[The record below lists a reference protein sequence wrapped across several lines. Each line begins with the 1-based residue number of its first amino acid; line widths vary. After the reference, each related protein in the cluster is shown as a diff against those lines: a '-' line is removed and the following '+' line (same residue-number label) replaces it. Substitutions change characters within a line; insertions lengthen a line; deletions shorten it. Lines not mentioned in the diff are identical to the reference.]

1 MTTERR
7 PPVTVGVVAIHEWRW
22 RLEELWTWLDD
33 GEVGRLDAFR
43 HEEAAERFV
52 VSHALLRSML
62 GARLDRAPQDVR
74 LAQDPEG
81 RPRPIDQDPAVL
93 RWTLSHA
100 GGLAVAAIAEA
111 VDVGIDVEPID
122 PRRADL
128 AVAARYL
135 PRTTLSAISAMTVP
149 DRPRAIALGWTRLE
163 AEAKGRGIALDALRE
178 RERTGVMHDLDVGPA
193 HVATL
198 WTPVPV
204 TILRTDRPLLASVA

>member
-1 MTTERR
+1 MEH
-7 PPVTVGVVAIHEWRW
+7 PSVTVGVVAIHEWRW

-33 GEVGRLDAFR
+33 GERARAQTFR
-43 HEEAAERFV
+43 NVENAQQFV

-74 LAQDPEG
+74 LARDRDG
-81 RPRPIDQDPAVL
+81 RPRPADRAAAS
-93 RWTLSHA
+93 RRCTLSHA
-100 GGLAVAAIAEA
+100 GGLACAAIAED

-135 PRTTLSAISAMTVP
+135 PPTTVSDISAMTVP

-163 AEAKGRGIALDALRE
+163 AEAKGRGVSLDTLRE